1 MQVQNISNNQQSF
14 QGKVIPKNL
23 SNDAHEL
30 ISANYLRMQRLV
42 EDKGFNLYLTE
53 DINSRLLKFIVQRGR
68 DFGKKNRPIME
79 VAADMRAKVYHAQAV
94 PSEQNAALA
103 VAKQPEKENLYL
115 ATAEY
120 AVKEFEKIKPP
131 ETFADKCKRF
141 GKKVFQKF
149 MDIVQDKDEI

>member
-14 QGKVIPKNL
+14 QGKLIPRNL
-23 SNDAHEL
+23 SSDAHEL

-42 EDKGFNLYLTE
+42 EDKGFNLYITE
-53 DINSRLLKFIVQRGR
+53 DSGNKLLKFIAQRAR

-79 VAADMRAKVYHAQAV
+79 VAADMRANAYQTASRQAD
-94 PSEQNAALA
+94 
-103 VAKQPEKENLYL
+103 KENLYL

-120 AVKEFEKIKPP
+120 TVKEFEKIKAP
-131 ETFADKCKRF
+131 ESFADKCKRF
-141 GKKVFQKF
+141 GKKALQKF